1 MGCGSFER
9 TVRAIFRPCV
19 TSSGSTRRK
28 SRTQGSVAGS
38 DPSAATTSDRTSFH
52 SVICMARFAKQ
63 TQSCNLIGFGPAW
76 KVARFRIIEAR
87 SSGSCARG
95 TWWRSYTIWSSQ
107 RGSPAPE
114 HQHTFP
120 LSVVAANSLAAA
132 SAAGDSIMA
141 SVVTHASCYGV
152 LSAQR
157 ASPLPTL
164 TYRLLELFQELVC
177 LLFLCPV
184 PCRLHHIM
192 CRQHRLEAL
201 LRSIC
206 GHIQAS
212 LGVRWG
218 TGSGERP
225 EKKRG
230 GVFLRLRAYT
240 GACGC
245 YEERISEIIWCGAV
259 AGSWSVW

>member
-38 DPSAATTSDRTSFH
+38 EPSAATTSDRTSFH

-95 TWWRSYTIWSSQ
+95 TWWRSYTIWPSQ
-107 RGSPAPE
+107 RGSATRE
-114 HQHTFP
+114 HQPTLP

-152 LSAQR
+152 LSAQC
-157 ASPLPTL
+157 ASSVPTL
-164 TYRLLELFQELVC
+164 TYRLLELLQELVC

-184 PCRLHHIM
+184 PCRLHHIV

-201 LRSIC
+201 LCSIC
-206 GHIQAS
+206 GHVQAS
-212 LGVRWG
+212 LG
-218 TGSGERP
+218 GSGGLEAESARRRNAAGYSLGCVHAP
-225 EKKRG
+225 W
-230 GVFLRLRAYT
+230 AY
-240 GACGC
+240 GC
-245 YEERISEIIWCGAV
+245 YGEMISEVG
-259 AGSWSVW
+259 